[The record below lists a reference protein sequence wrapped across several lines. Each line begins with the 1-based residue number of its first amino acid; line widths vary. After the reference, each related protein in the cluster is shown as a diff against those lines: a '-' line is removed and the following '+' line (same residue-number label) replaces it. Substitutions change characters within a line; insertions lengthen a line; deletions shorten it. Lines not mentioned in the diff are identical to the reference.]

1 MSNIKKQSMSKVETF
16 LQGYTNKNTK
26 NSYRDGLIDFFGV
39 VYGAPGKLKGDKAKV
54 EWLNVR
60 GNRYLGGKQDFE
72 KDIIAFIVALNGR
85 APKGIRLR
93 LTAVKMFLME
103 NDIEFPQKFWKKV
116 QRRIKGNRALT
127 LDKVPSNKELRRI
140 VMHLPI
146 HGKALF
152 LLLSSS
158 GMRIGE
164 ALKLNLENVKLNE
177 TPMQIEIPGEYTK
190 TGNSRYAFASR
201 ETKEIIQEWL
211 KNREKYIKSA
221 VRKSHMFKKTTVEK
235 EDRLF
240 PFESQV
246 AYVMWRNALDK
257 ARLNER
263 DKSTNIR
270 KLHPHVLRKFFR
282 TRLGAVIQID
292 VIEALMGH
300 EGYLTEVYRRYS
312 MEDLAKFYL
321 QGEAALLIFTE
332 AEEVI
337 KLRKEVEES
346 KSELQS
352 MVNHLQMKSIRLEE
366 ENIDLKNQQRKTED
380 ELDKI
385 IARLEKQDSELGE
398 LKKLIRER
406 TSG

>member
-1 MSNIKKQSMSKVETF
+1 LSEVKKQSISKVETF
-16 LQGYTNKNTK
+16 LQGYTNRNTS
-26 NSYRDGLIDFFGV
+26 NSYRDGLIDFFSV
-39 VYGAPGKLKGDKAKV
+39 VYSAPEKLKGDKAKV
-54 EWLNVR
+54 EWLNIQ
-60 GNRYLGGKQDFE
+60 GNRYLSEKQDFR
-72 KDIIAFIVALNGR
+72 KDIIAFLVALNGR

-127 LDKVPSNKELRRI
+127 LDKVPSNKELRKI
-140 VMHLPI
+140 IMHLPI

-201 ETKEIIQEWL
+201 ETKETIQEWL

-221 VRKSHMFKKTTVEK
+221 VRKSHMFQKTTVEK

-282 TRLGAVIQID
+282 TRLGAVIPVD
-292 VIEALMGH
+292 VTEALMGH

-321 QGEAALLIFTE
+321 QGEPALLVFTE
-332 AEEVI
+332 AEEVS
-337 KLRKEVEES
+337 KLRKEVEQS
-346 KSELQS
+346 KSELQN

-366 ENIDLKNQQRKTED
+366 ENLDLKRRARKNE
-380 ELDKI
+380 EQIVEIKKM
-385 IARLEKQDSELGE
+385 IAEYKLEKS
-398 LKKLIRER
+398 
-406 TSG
+406 

>member
-1 MSNIKKQSMSKVETF
+1 MSNMKKQSISKVETF
-16 LQGYTNKNTK
+16 LKGYTNQNTR
-26 NSYRDGLIDFFGV
+26 NSYRDGLLDFFSV
-39 VYGAPGKLKGDKAKV
+39 VYGAPRKLKGDKAKV
-54 EWLNVR
+54 EWLNVQ
-60 GNRYLGGKQDFE
+60 GNRYLIEKQDFE
-72 KDIIAFIVALNGR
+72 KDIIAFTVALNGR

-140 VMHLPI
+140 IMHLPI

-164 ALKLNLENVKLNE
+164 ALKLNMENVKLNE

-221 VRKSHMFKKTTVEK
+221 VRKSHMFKKTKAEK

-257 ARLNER
+257 ARMNER

-282 TRLGAVIQID
+282 TRLGAVIQTD

-312 MEDLAKFYL
+312 MEDLAKFYSE
-321 QGEAALLIFTE
+321 GETALLIFTE
-332 AEEVI
+332 TEEVT
-337 KLRKEVEES
+337 KLRKEVEQS

-366 ENIDLKNQQRKTED
+366 ENLDLKNRQRKTDE

-385 IARLEKQDSELGE
+385 IARLEKQDGE
-398 LKKLIRER
+398 LKKLIRENVKQN
-406 TSG
+406 

>member
-1 MSNIKKQSMSKVETF
+1 MYS
-16 LQGYTNKNTK
+16 
-26 NSYRDGLIDFFGV
+26 
-39 VYGAPGKLKGDKAKV
+39 APEKLKGDKAKV
-54 EWLNVR
+54 EWLNVQ
-60 GNRYLGGKQDFE
+60 GIRYLGEKQDFE
-72 KDIIAFIVALNGR
+72 KDIIAFTVALNGR

-103 NDIEFPQKFWKKV
+103 NNIEFPQKFWKKV

-140 VMHLPI
+140 IMHLPI

-201 ETKEIIQEWL
+201 ETKETIQEWV

-221 VRKSHMFKKTTVEK
+221 VLKSHMFKKTEVEK

-257 ARLNER
+257 ARMNER
-263 DKSTNIR
+263 DKSTNVR

-282 TRLGAVIQID
+282 TRLGAVIPVD
-292 VIEALMGH
+292 VTEALMGH
-300 EGYLTEVYRRYS
+300 EGYLAEVYRRYS

-321 QGEAALLIFTE
+321 QGEPALLVFTE
-332 AEEVI
+332 AEEVS
-337 KLRKEVEES
+337 KLKVEVEERNKQLQTLVNGITAENLELESRVS
-346 KSELQS
+346 KMELEHTSLKKENLDLETKMEKTDQKLAE
-352 MVNHLQMKSIRLEE
+352 MEKSIYEV
-366 ENIDLKNQQRKTED
+366 
-380 ELDKI
+380 
-385 IARLEKQDSELGE
+385 LEK
-398 LKKLIRER
+398 LK
-406 TSG
+406 TMT